1 MYIKSVSLTEVMK
14 TITKTMYALL
24 NIFDNYFQAGIL
36 ATNMA
41 DGAQLINGFEWYAL

>member
-1 MYIKSVSLTEVMK
+1 MK
-14 TITKTMYALL
+14 TNKDDVRATKI

-41 DGAQLINGFEWYAL
+41 DGAQLINRFEWDAL